1 MAAPRA
7 APRLVLVL
15 LVTNFMILAESACDF
30 ELQPGA
36 EAPFLRPV
44 ACPPGQ
50 VQKAGAIGCESASW
64 TACIQH
70 LHVKGAS
77 GQLDA
82 NVVNVAVVPNG
93 TKDFFVSIFSS
104 ASDIDISMWD
114 RTHHR
119 WVVHSNHGVVHGPK
133 LGSQSGQQ
141 ALRLEGPLLEID
153 YEGMA
158 IQYSGD
164 KRNSPMTES
173 IFIEGTTPSEF
184 EIKVNNHENMATQLK
199 YTFHHHGMEACIS
212 PPASK
217 VCEEPPVMTTR
228 RPRIS
233 TEATSGQPQG
243 RKRIALIAAV
253 LSGLCLLLVCFII
266 VRKTGRRK
274 QLSRVDEPEDQPL
287 VFDDHKH
294 LRDKINRILER
305 AVEFKHQEHKMKEKG
320 IAVISDLAQELKDH
334 PEVPIVIYG
343 YTAKPPLGQYRS
355 YEDVKL
361 LSYLRA
367 EQIKIQ
373 LCQEGATNQIVCR
386 GFGAFPGKGARC
398 EILPVSKQEAL
409 KVEREA
415 QADGQQEG
423 MSPLTPVP

>member
-1 MAAPRA
+1 
-7 APRLVLVL
+7 
-15 LVTNFMILAESACDF
+15 
-30 ELQPGA
+30 
-36 EAPFLRPV
+36 
-44 ACPPGQ
+44 
-50 VQKAGAIGCESASW
+50 
-64 TACIQH
+64 
-70 LHVKGAS
+70 
-77 GQLDA
+77 
-82 NVVNVAVVPNG
+82 
-93 TKDFFVSIFSS
+93 
-104 ASDIDISMWD
+104 
-114 RTHHR
+114 
-119 WVVHSNHGVVHGPK
+119 
-133 LGSQSGQQ
+133 
-141 ALRLEGPLLEID
+141 
-153 YEGMA
+153 
-158 IQYSGD
+158 
-164 KRNSPMTES
+164 
-173 IFIEGTTPSEF
+173 
-184 EIKVNNHENMATQLK
+184 
-199 YTFHHHGMEACIS
+199 
-212 PPASK
+212 
-217 VCEEPPVMTTR
+217 
-228 RPRIS
+228 
-233 TEATSGQPQG
+233 
-243 RKRIALIAAV
+243 
-253 LSGLCLLLVCFII
+253 VCFII